1 MYSGT
6 LFAFVLN
13 VTKLQ
18 GGTWECFIYHN
29 QRNEAQSSSG
39 SCPSRHSSG
48 QSCFPE
54 PARPHP
60 LPGPPPRPLADS
72 TSEHHRYEAV
82 WVLAASSRMEGSQG
96 FKAIPCPWKA
106 VNVGALQ
113 CSFQDFSSGH
123 GFDSRA
129 RMPGFESQLCDLSQ
143 VARPLC
149 AAGACL
155 SVGGNGPSS
164 QDRCDLG
171 PAYGAESLGRD
182 WRQVTPPVSVWL

>member
-1 MYSGT
+1 MRLRAARVPALLGT
-6 LFAFVLN
+6 APGRAVSLSPPVP
-13 VTKLQ
+13 T
-18 GGTWECFIYHN
+18 
-29 QRNEAQSSSG
+29 
-39 SCPSRHSSG
+39 
-48 QSCFPE
+48 
-54 PARPHP
+54 PHP
-60 LPGPPPRPLADS
+60 GPLPDLLPAPPLGI
-72 TSEHHRYEAV
+72 TGHEAV

-96 FKAIPCPWKA
+96 FEAIPCPWKA

-123 GFDSRA
+123 GFGSRA
-129 RMPGFESQLCDLSQ
+129 RMPGFEYQLCDLIQ

-155 SVGGNGPSS
+155 SGGGNGPSS